1 LSDRNMAGWLKIL
14 TLSRM
19 GFNDFLKKR
28 IPVQLDT
35 AVRLNGYAMGGML
48 LKDKTVPLKM
58 ANDKVYPSP
67 LTPNPKNV
75 LQPAF
80 VRDSIH

>member
-1 LSDRNMAGWLKIL
+1 
-14 TLSRM
+14 M
-19 GFNDFLKKR
+19 GFNDFLKKK

-35 AVRLNGYAMGGML
+35 DVRLNGYAMGGMI
-48 LKDKTVPLKM
+48 LKDKTIPIKLPIPQ
-58 ANDKVYPSP
+58 DKIYPS
-67 LTPNPKNV
+67 PKNV